1 MRFVSTNHLRPG
13 SKLAADLTYG
23 KGRVLLRKGK
33 MLTASLIR
41 KIGYLGYQ
49 GVYIEDDLSE
59 GLDIYDVISSD
70 LRMKASIE
78 LQNLFYNVEHNI
90 STNAKKHIRSVKSL
104 ARDIV
109 DEILSNRQT
118 MINIIDLRNYDDY
131 TYNHSLNVTVLS
143 VVLATELKMNRDTIY
158 ELAVGALVHDTGK
171 MFIHK
176 DILNKPGK
184 LTPDEFAQIKKHSEL
199 GFKYLCDNLDIPG
212 SSKIAALQHHE
223 QYDGNGYPSGLA
235 GNAIHLF
242 GRIISVADVYDAL
255 SSDRP
260 YRKAMLP
267 SDAVEYIMSGYGTM
281 FDPAIVT
288 ALTKKIAPY
297 PIGTCVLLSTGETGI
312 VVKNYESTILRP
324 IVKLIVDSKPTNKYI
339 DLTNDRSALHITVKE
354 IVNP

>member
-1 MRFVSTNHLRPG
+1 MRFISTVHLRPG
-13 SKLAADLTYG
+13 LKLAADLTYG
-23 KGRVLLRKGK
+23 KGRVLLRSGK
-33 MLTASLIR
+33 ILTASLIR

-49 GVYIEDDLSE
+49 GLYIEDELSE
-59 GLDIYDVISSD
+59 GLEISDVISSD
-70 LRMKASIE
+70 LRMKTSIE

-90 STNAKKHIRSVKSL
+90 TSNAKRHIRSVKSL
-104 ARDIV
+104 AKDIV

-118 MINIIDLRNYDDY
+118 MVNIIDLRNYDDY

-143 VVLATELKMNRDTIY
+143 VVLATELKLSRDTIY
-158 ELAVGALVHDTGK
+158 ELALGALVHDTGK

-184 LTPDEFAQIKKHSEL
+184 LTPDEFEQIKKHSEL
-199 GFKYLCDNLDIPG
+199 GFKYLCDNLDIPE
-212 SSKIAALQHHE
+212 SAKIAALQHHE
-223 QYDGNGYPSGLA
+223 QYNGHGYPGGLV
-235 GNAIHLF
+235 GNSIHQF

-281 FDPAIVT
+281 FDPSVVK

-297 PIGTCVLLSTGETGI
+297 PIGTCVLLSTGDIGI
-312 VVKNYESTILRP
+312 VMKNNESTSLRP
-324 IVKLIVDSKPTNKYI
+324 VVKLIINNKPSNKYI
-339 DLTNDRSALHITVKE
+339 DLSHDRSALHITVKE

>member
-1 MRFVSTNHLRPG
+1 MRFIATNHLRPG
-13 SKLAADLTYG
+13 YKLAADLTYG

-33 MLTASLIR
+33 LLTASLIR
-41 KIGYLGYQ
+41 KVSYLGYQ
-49 GVYIEDDLSE
+49 GLYIEDELSE
-59 GLDIYDVISSD
+59 GLDITDVISSD

-90 STNAKKHIRSVKSL
+90 STNAKRQIRSVQSL

-118 MINIIDLRNYDDY
+118 MVNIIDLRNYDDY

-143 VVLATELKMNRDTIY
+143 VVLAAELKLSRDTVY

-184 LTPDEFAQIKKHSEL
+184 LTPEEFAEIKRHSEL
-199 GFKYLCDNLDIPG
+199 GYKYLCDNLDIPMC
-212 SSKIAALQHHE
+212 SKIAALQHHE
-223 QYDGNGYPSGLA
+223 QYNGQGYPNGLV
-235 GNAIHLF
+235 GDAIHLF

-267 SDAVEYIMSGYGTM
+267 SDAIEYIMSGYGTM
-281 FDPAIVT
+281 FDPEIVK

-297 PIGTCVLLSTGETGI
+297 PIGTCVLLSSGETGI

-324 IVKLIVDSKPTNKYI
+324 VVRLIANNKPTNKYL
-339 DLTNDRSALHITVKE
+339 DLTNDRNALHITVKE
-354 IVNP
+354 IVNA